1 MGTQVKGAIYFV
13 QHLANQLKSQFT
25 SEYLT
30 GFNINK
36 AAREATKM
44 VDSVVKIAY
53 CGKSQICP
61 VLQFKLMEKI

>member
-1 MGTQVKGAIYFV
+1 MVRQVKGAIYFV
-13 QHLANQLKSQFT
+13 QNLANQLGSQFT

-44 VDSVVKIAY
+44 VDMVVKIAY